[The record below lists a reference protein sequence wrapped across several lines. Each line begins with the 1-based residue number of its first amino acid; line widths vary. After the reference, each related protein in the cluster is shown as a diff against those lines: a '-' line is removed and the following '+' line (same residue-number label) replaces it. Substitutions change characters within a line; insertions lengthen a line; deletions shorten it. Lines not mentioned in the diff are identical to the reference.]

1 MVTGRGP
8 KVGRCVDEHCGRS
21 GKGTPPISL
30 DWSILRVPP
39 WIPKRLPPGDPAIP
53 SPAFN
58 SRPSGSGCPLAF
70 SRGRCWIEYFQG
82 FTQVKQINVRQRERV
97 EDPLDD
103 GFYRDGR
110 GPVADGEA
118 GRQLVKAMALVCTPR
133 KPSRSKSKKPG
144 THCHVGN
151 PYARSPESHRTPG
164 DRSAFSSR

>member
-1 MVTGRGP
+1 MVDFASSS
-8 KVGRCVDEHCGRS
+8 VDSE
-21 GKGTPPISL
+21 
-30 DWSILRVPP
+30 
-39 WIPKRLPPGDPAIP
+39 A
-53 SPAFN
+53 SPAR
-58 SRPSGSGCPLAF
+58 RPRDFVPRLQFSALGICRCPLAF

-133 KPSRSKSKKPG
+133 KPS
-144 THCHVGN
+144 
-151 PYARSPESHRTPG
+151 
-164 DRSAFSSR
+164 